1 MQSVET
7 ELEPDCRGNNSYLLL
22 YLYRHIQQPI
32 NENAKGKEITQFYAF
47 CRICPS
53 QCTLMQQVLETPQT
67 TTSWAGC
74 KYSQLHRKLNYS
86 SNNCIEVLQKA
97 PMPQTVVQFTN
108 RQLVTT
114 WPLCCCSCLSV
125 KAAVLRTLITLS
137 LNDNNFK
144 QCSPVQ
150 LFMEVNISYRCH
162 LKQAV
167 NMFISSV
174 PLGFIPQSFKCFVSH
189 PQVVISGTAVF
200 ISFTSHL
207 QRATG

>member
-1 MQSVET
+1 
-7 ELEPDCRGNNSYLLL
+7 
-22 YLYRHIQQPI
+22 
-32 NENAKGKEITQFYAF
+32 
-47 CRICPS
+47 
-53 QCTLMQQVLETPQT
+53 
-67 TTSWAGC
+67 
-74 KYSQLHRKLNYS
+74 
-86 SNNCIEVLQKA
+86 
-97 PMPQTVVQFTN
+97 MPQTVVQFTN
-108 RQLVTT
+108 RLLVTT

-137 LNDNNFK
+137 LNNNNNNFK

-150 LFMEVNISYRCH
+150 LFMKVNISYR

-174 PLGFIPQSFKCFVSH
+174 SLGFIPQSFKCFVSH

-200 ISFTSHL
+200 ISFISHL